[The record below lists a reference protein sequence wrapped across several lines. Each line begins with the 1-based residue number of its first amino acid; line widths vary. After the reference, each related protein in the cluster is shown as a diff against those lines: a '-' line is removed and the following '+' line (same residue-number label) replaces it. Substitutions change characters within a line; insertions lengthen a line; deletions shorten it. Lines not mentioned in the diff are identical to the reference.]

1 MDDFSR
7 QIDFLEQHSTYA
19 RRWLSAHPEWLE
31 WLRIQGQKKVD
42 LQGIKTLLKDCAA
55 DQWGDE
61 QDEALWMANLRLA
74 RQRLMLWV
82 AFRDLNSMADLQ
94 EVTHA
99 LSHFAQLAVSNSIAF
114 IREDLKT
121 RFGLPW
127 SSTTQSE
134 MPLMV
139 VGMGKLGGLELN
151 LSSDIDLS
159 MRVKLLGGLR
169 VYLTRNGLHEWVS
182 A

>member
-19 RRWLSAHPEWLE
+19 RRWLTAHPEWLE

-42 LQGIKTLLKDCAA
+42 IRGIKALLEDC
-55 DQWGDE
+55 GVDE
-61 QDEALWMANLRLA
+61 RVDAQDEALWMANLRLA

-82 AFRDLNSMADLQ
+82 AFRDLNGMAALQ
-94 EVTHA
+94 EVTQA
-99 LSHFAQLAVSNSIAF
+99 LSHFAELAVSASIAF
-114 IREDLKT
+114 IRKDLKA

-127 SSTTQSE
+127 SNAAQSE

-151 LSSDIDLS
+151 LSSDI
-159 MRVKLLGGLR
+159 
-169 VYLTRNGLHEWVS
+169 
-182 A
+182 